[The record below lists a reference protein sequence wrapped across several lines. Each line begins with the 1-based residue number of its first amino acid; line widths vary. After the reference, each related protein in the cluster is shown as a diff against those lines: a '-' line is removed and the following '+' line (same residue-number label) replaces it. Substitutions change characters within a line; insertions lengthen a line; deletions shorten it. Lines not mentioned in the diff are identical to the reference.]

1 MIRFT
6 VENGVPNC
14 VADLRGR
21 IGVYLDNDSLIELAR
36 GDEGPRCRFVAA
48 MRQRGSLLFSFT
60 NAIEVAGPQGDS
72 ATAVR
77 SFLDSIGACW
87 IPLALSP
94 WQVADREAAGAGPQA
109 PVSENFIT
117 AYFQD
122 RAYEMS
128 PEGCAVLDL
137 SADTFFRLSAVV
149 DWAQQDRA
157 NIQRRSNEIDDALR
171 QRIAQDRA
179 AYEADPASLD
189 TSLPPIPFDRSRPAT
204 FALIHLLRI
213 LVREARAFQF
223 APHDGLDL
231 CHAVLGAGH
240 AHLATLDRQ
249 WKRRVEQIPQPH
261 ELAQIYYRPQV
272 ANLVQRFEALV
283 EAG

>member
-1 MIRFT
+1 MIRIT
-6 VENGVPNC
+6 VEDGIPTC
-14 VADLRGR
+14 VADLSGR
-21 IGVYLDNDSLIELAR
+21 VGVYLDNDSLIDLAR
-36 GDEGPRCRFVAA
+36 GDEERRCRFIAA

-77 SFLDSIGACW
+77 AFLDSIGACW

-94 WQVADREAAGAGPQA
+94 WQVADREAAGAGAQA
-109 PVSENFIT
+109 PVSEGFIT
-117 AYFQD
+117 AYFQQ
-122 RAYEMS
+122 RAYELS
-128 PEGCAVLDL
+128 PQGRVLLDL

-157 NIQRRSNEIDDALR
+157 DTQQRSNNIDDAMR
-171 QRIAQDRA
+171 QRIARERA
-179 AYEADPASLD
+179 VYDADPTSLD
-189 TSLPPIPFDRSRPAT
+189 TALPPVPYQRNRPAT
-204 FALIHLLRI
+204 FALVHLLRI

-231 CHAVLGAGH
+231 CHAVLGSAH
-240 AHLATLDRQ
+240 AHLPTLDRQ

-272 ANLVQRFEALV
+272 AELVERFEGLV
-283 EAG
+283 AD